1 MIELQNVALELAG
14 REILRD
20 INLFIARGEIVTIM
34 GVSGCGKTSTLRL
47 MMGLV
52 RPTRGRV
59 IIDGQ
64 DISHMK
70 ERDLNRIRRRMG
82 MVFQYAALFDSLT
95 VWENVAFGLLR
106 QRKGKYTHEQIKAIV
121 REKLEAVGLEGI
133 EHLLP
138 AELSGGMQKRVG
150 MARALALNPEIV
162 LYDEPTSGLDPVR
175 ARRIDDLIVQL
186 RDRFAVTSV
195 VVSHDVATAMRISN
209 KVAMLYNGTVITC
222 GTPEEVQSDPNPVV
236 QQFIKGLAEG
246 PITD

>member
-1 MIELQNVALELAG
+1 VIELQNVALELAG